1 MIVLR
6 MAGKILLLPV
16 WLLLATAHLLVKIV
30 VEIYCIGKGIVNLIL
45 GFMLIGTLLWYRQ
58 LSEETIMEKEY
69 IQLPALK
76 RDLDPDVVKVLW
88 AFIQLPEEYQARYQE
103 QYELLNQRKEEADR
117 QLQENIEKIDADAIH
132 LYEET
137 MRSMIRDIVQQSCNL
152 ACWVRYHKY
161 DLEES
166 LEEMIDQQPHAAK
179 YIIAMNILMDDAE
192 GSESPFE
199 GNSFMTS

>member
-1 MIVLR
+1 
-6 MAGKILLLPV
+6 
-16 WLLLATAHLLVKIV
+16 
-30 VEIYCIGKGIVNLIL
+30 
-45 GFMLIGTLLWYRQ
+45 
-58 LSEETIMEKEY
+58 MEKEY

-76 RDLDPDVVKVLW
+76 RDLDPDVEKVLW

-179 YIIAMNILMDDAE
+179 YIIAMNILMDDSE